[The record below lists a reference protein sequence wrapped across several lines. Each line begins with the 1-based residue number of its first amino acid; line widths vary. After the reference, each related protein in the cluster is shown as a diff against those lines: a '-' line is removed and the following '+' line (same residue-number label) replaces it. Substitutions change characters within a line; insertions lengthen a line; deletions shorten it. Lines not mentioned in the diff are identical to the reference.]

1 VNMNISPTESLLT
14 SLDAV
19 WSHRLRSLLTILG
32 IVIGITTVVLVS
44 SLLSGIRT
52 SVVSFFQ
59 QLGPDNI
66 FVLKSTFGPD
76 PPEGSS
82 RSKERRRRPILIEY
96 ADIIKRWC
104 PASVNDVAIEL
115 MVPTESL
122 GASMTLKVPGYEADS
137 FSIMAATANAND
149 LSPRDLREGR
159 MFSPDEEA
167 RSARVAVIGSGLAD
181 ALFPNGDALTQP
193 VLLGGAE
200 FTVIGVFEKA
210 RSALFGDN
218 QLDNQITLPLSTA
231 RARYPQL
238 NNFML
243 LVNARPGYRAQAY
256 EEVREA
262 LRRIRNLAPE
272 ADDDF
277 TLSTP
282 DQIVKQFD
290 SITGLIGAVAIA
302 LSAVGLLVG
311 GIGVMN
317 IMLVSVTQRTREIG
331 VRKALGARKRD
342 ITIQFLVEAITLTG
356 AGGVLGIL
364 ISQAIAM
371 LIGAFVPALPMAVP
385 AWAVIAGLGVSVAVG
400 LFFGVWPAAKA
411 ARLDPVV
418 ALRYE

>member
-1 VNMNISPTESLLT
+1 MNISLSENLRT
-14 SLDAV
+14 SIEAV

-32 IVIGITTVVLVS
+32 IVIGISTVVLVA

-66 FVLKSTFGPD
+66 FVFKSTFGPD
-76 PPEGSS
+76 PPEGSP
-82 RSKERRRRPILIEY
+82 RAKERRRRPIKPEF
-96 ADIIKRWC
+96 ADVIRRWC
-104 PASVNDVAIEL
+104 PTSVNDVAIEL

-122 GASMTLKVPGYEADS
+122 GSSMTLKVPGYESDN
-137 FSIMAATANAND
+137 FSILAATANANQI
-149 LSPRDLREGR
+149 SPRDLREGR
-159 MFSPDEEA
+159 MFTPDEETRA
-167 RSARVAVIGSGLAD
+167 ARVAVLGSGLAG
-181 ALFPNGDALTQP
+181 ALFPNGKALLQP

-200 FTVIGVFEKA
+200 YTVVGVFEKA

-218 QLDNQITLPLSTA
+218 QMDNQIMLPLSAA

-238 NNFML
+238 NSFML
-243 LVNARPGYRAQAY
+243 LVNARTGHRAQAY
-256 EEVREA
+256 EEVRAA
-262 LRRIRNLAPE
+262 LRRIRNLGPE
-272 ADDDF
+272 AEDDF

-290 SITGLIGAVAIA
+290 SVTGLIGAVAIA
-302 LSAVGLLVG
+302 LSALGLLVG

-356 AGGVLGIL
+356 AGGILGIL
-364 ISQAIAM
+364 ISQGIA
-371 LIGAFVPALPMAVP
+371 LIVGALVPVLPMSVP
-385 AWAVIAGLGVSVAVG
+385 AWAVFTGFGVSVAVG
-400 LFFGVWPAAKA
+400 LFFGVWPATKA